1 MAPDLLCFS
10 HLRWDFV
17 YQRPN
22 HLMARAARDRRVF
35 FVEEPEFVEQAPNLR
50 VSTVDGIHIVRPLLP
65 EGLSPEGA
73 RLTLELLLQEL
84 VEGERIDRPWLWYY
98 TAMALPATRALQ
110 GSAVI
115 YDCMD
120 ELSAFRGAPPDLVR
134 LEAELIDRADVV
146 FTGGRSLWEAKADR
160 HPRVHAMPSAVDVG
174 HFRAA
179 RQPGDDP
186 RDQAQIGRPRIGYYG
201 VIDERI
207 DQALLEAVAAARPE
221 WQIVLVGPVA
231 KLTPD
236 EVPSAPNIHHLGL
249 KHYDEL
255 PAYVRGWDV
264 AIMPFAINE
273 ATRYISPTKTPEYL
287 AAGRPVVS
295 TPVRDVVEPYG
306 RLDVVRIAETAD
318 AFVAAIDQALA
329 TPTST
334 FLPRADSLLAEMS
347 WDRTWN
353 RMQAAV
359 ADALAHRRQLPAV
372 PRVAVPAPMARA
384 R

>member
-35 FVEEPEFVEQAPNLR
+35 FVEEPEIVAQAPDVRITNR
-50 VSTVDGIHIVRPLLP
+50 DGLHVVRPLLP
-65 EGLSPEGA
+65 DGLSPGGQ
-73 RLTLELLLQEL
+73 RLTLELLIREL
-84 VEGERIDRPWLWYY
+84 VEGERIQRPWLWYY
-98 TAMALPATRALQ
+98 TAMALPWSRDLES
-110 GSAVI
+110 SAVI

-120 ELSAFRGAPPDLVR
+120 ELSAFRGAPHELLQ
-134 LEAELIDRADVV
+134 LEDELLKKADVV
-146 FTGGRSLWEAKADR
+146 FTGGRSLWEAKVDL

-174 HFRAA
+174 HFRQA
-179 RQPGDDP
+179 RQPGRDP
-186 RDQAQIGRPRIGYYG
+186 SDQAAISRPRIGYYG

-207 DQALLEAVAAARPE
+207 DGDLIRAVAAARPE
-221 WQIVLVGPVA
+221 WQIVLVGPTA
-231 KLTPD
+231 KLSPD
-236 EVPSAPNIHHLGL
+236 EIPTGPNVHNLGL
-249 KHYDEL
+249 KHYEDL
-255 PAYVRGWDV
+255 PDYVRGWDV

-295 TPVRDVVEPYG
+295 TPIRDVVEPYG
-306 RLDVVRIAETAD
+306 RLEVVRIADKPES
-318 AFVAAIDQALA
+318 FVEAIEQALVTDRA
-329 TPTST
+329 T

-353 RMQAAV
+353 RMQASV
-359 ADALAHRRQLPAV
+359 ADALAHRPAV
-372 PRVAVPAPMARA
+372 APTRRARVATRLAQAG
-384 R
+384 